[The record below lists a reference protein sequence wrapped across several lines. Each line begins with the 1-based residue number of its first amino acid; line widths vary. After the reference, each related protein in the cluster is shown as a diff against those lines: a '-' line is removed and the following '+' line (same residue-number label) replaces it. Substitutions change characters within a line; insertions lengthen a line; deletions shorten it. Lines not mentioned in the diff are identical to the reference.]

1 MHGSIQRRITVA
13 TNWAVTR
20 IACLDDRELYEDSYA
35 LTEEFREWIL
45 CVDEHPE
52 LLAEQVLMVPDLS
65 TFPGIEN
72 SNEPDGLL
80 EI

>member
-45 CVDEHPE
+45 CSDDQPE
-52 LLAEQVLMVPDLS
+52 LLQDQVLMVPNFEK
-65 TFPGIEN
+65 FPE
-72 SNEPDGLL
+72 SETSSESDGLL